1 MKLTMIKQAYST
13 SIGAGSSAERHGVVR
28 PGVMQSGAV
37 RPCVMRS
44 GAVRSG
50 IARFVLPIALSMS
63 LCSCSNSDKEVI
75 GDQTDAVRELP
86 VVTVEYKTL
95 DRVDQIPGEIEAY
108 QDVAIYPKVPGFIK
122 WIGVD
127 RGSVVKKGQL
137 MVGLIAPELHAQ
149 TNEAYSKTQA
159 VSGQLHEA
167 ESRLASA
174 KAQVLEVTAKLEG
187 DNDTYT
193 RTAEASKV
201 PGVVS
206 ANEVIVLEKIV
217 AADKEKLKA
226 WQENVRAAQN
236 AVTALKNSVV
246 SQSQAT
252 KNYSDIAD
260 YLTIAAPFDGYITE
274 RNMHVGSFV
283 GPLGKGAYPPIVR
296 IQQLN
301 LLRIIAPV
309 PEIDTSGV
317 IPGAQVQFTVSTHP
331 GEKFTGTVARLGNYL
346 DQKTRT
352 MPVELNYWNHD
363 NRVLPGMFCEVY
375 WPTKRQHPT
384 LFVPMTAVETN
395 STIETFVCRVS
406 KDNKVEW
413 VKVKRGQMM
422 GNMVEIFGDI
432 NQGDRVALHGSDELK
447 QGTEVKPVEVDRRTA
462 EAAPEP
468 RPVYHSMGA
477 SMVTPD
483 PEREKSFRTHQE
495 SASDHSQLVESHIPE
510 ENAKPE
516 EKH

>member
-1 MKLTMIKQAYST
+1 MFKAMELKQTMNKQANAMT
-13 SIGAGSSAERHGVVR
+13 IRISALRNFEEYRRERSDQLDRKIATAAKSV
-28 PGVMQSGAV
+28 A
-37 RPCVMRS
+37 
-44 GAVRSG
+44 AFLVRS
-50 IARFVLPIALSMS
+50 ILPVCLSLS
-63 LCSCSNSDKEVI
+63 LSSCSNSTKEVV
-75 GDQTDAVRELP
+75 GDSTDTVRELP
-86 VVTVEYKTL
+86 VVAVQLKTL

-193 RTAEASKV
+193 RTKEASLV

-217 AADKEKLKA
+217 AADREKLRA

-246 SQSQAT
+246 SQGQAT
-252 KNYSDIAD
+252 KNYADIAD

-317 IPGAQVQFTVSTHP
+317 IPGAKVQFTVSTHP

-384 LFVPMTAVETN
+384 MFVPLTAVETN
-395 STIETFVCRVS
+395 STIETFVCRINR
-406 KDNKVEW
+406 DNKIEW

-432 NQGDRVALHGSDELK
+432 NQGDKVALHGSDELK
-447 QGTEVKPVEVDRRTA
+447 QGTEVKPIDVDRRTA
-462 EAAPEP
+462 EAEPESRPIYHTEGAP
-468 RPVYHSMGA
+468 MA
-477 SMVTPD
+477 TPN
-483 PEREKSFRTHQE
+483 PEREKSFRSQD
-495 SASDHSQLVESHIPE
+495 SDSTR
-510 ENAKPE
+510 
-516 EKH
+516 

>member
-1 MKLTMIKQAYST
+1 MI
-13 SIGAGSSAERHGVVR
+13 
-28 PGVMQSGAV
+28 
-37 RPCVMRS
+37 
-44 GAVRSG
+44 
-50 IARFVLPIALSMS
+50 RFCLPVCISLS
-63 LCSCSNSDKEVI
+63 LCSCSNSTKEVI
-75 GDQTDAVRELP
+75 GDQADAVRELP
-86 VVTVEYKTL
+86 VVAVQSKIL

-127 RGSVVKKGQL
+127 RGSIVKKGQL
-137 MVGLIAPELHAQ
+137 MMGLIAPELWDQ
-149 TNEAYSKTQA
+149 TNEAHAKMQA

-193 RTAEASKV
+193 RTKEASLV

-217 AADKEKLKA
+217 AADREKLNA
-226 WQENVRAAQN
+226 WNENVRAAQN
-236 AVTALKNSVV
+236 AVTAFKNSV
-246 SQSQAT
+246 QSQGQAT
-252 KNYSDIAD
+252 RNYHDIAD

-301 LLRIIAPV
+301 LLRIVAPV

-317 IPGAQVQFTVSTHP
+317 IPGAKVQFTVSTHP

-363 NRVLPGMFCEVY
+363 NRVLPGMFCEVF
-375 WPTKRQHPT
+375 WPTMRQHPT
-384 LFVPMTAVETN
+384 LFVPLTAVETT
-395 STIETFVCRVS
+395 STIETFVCRVNR
-406 KDNKVEW
+406 DNKIEW

-432 NQGDRVALHGSDELK
+432 NQGDKVALHGTDELK
-447 QGTEVKPVEVDRRTA
+447 QGTEVKPMEVDRRTA
-462 EAAPEP
+462 EASPQP
-468 RPVYHSMGA
+468 RPSYHSVGA
-477 SMVTPD
+477 PMVTPD
-483 PEREKSFRTHQE
+483 PEREKSFRGSE
-495 SASDHSQLVESHIPE
+495 SSESSHSQFAETQSSFDPP
-510 ENAKPE
+510 KSS
-516 EKH
+516 K